1 MRKPARFDVGLYAA
15 SAVVAAG
22 IWFLADIPIHRTW
35 GRLAFGPY
43 AAGTLLVLG
52 ATLLGRQSR
61 RARAWIAV
69 GVFAGVALLPMALEV
84 ARRARTEPG
93 LHAQSEA
100 IITEE
105 AAKAFVHGR
114 NPYDVDYLEGPLRA
128 RPLGTK
134 THFPY
139 LPGMLAYGL
148 PRAVAGASVVT
159 DARIAFAVVTL
170 VVAGFA
176 LWDRRERGVGER
188 RGWDPERRSRALQV
202 FLLLPTGA
210 ILMATG
216 GDDLPVLALMLLAVA
231 LAERG
236 SPWGAG
242 VALGLAAATKQTAWV
257 LVPFLILAL
266 RDHAG
271 RGARRRGTAAAAAIV
286 VPVVVP
292 FLLWRP
298 GAFIEDVIRFPIG
311 LGRQRSAAETP
322 TVGSWLVRTFPSAR
336 VPLTAILVAVIA
348 SVLVVML
355 LRPGVRTPS
364 WAARSAGLV
373 VVVALVLAPAGR
385 IGYLVYPLNL
395 LAWSWLLERSAASMS
410 PDPSEAACSSRL
422 IGQP

>member
-1 MRKPARFDVGLYAA
+1 MRRPARFDAGLYAA

-22 IWFLADIPIHRTW
+22 TWFLADIPIHRTW
-35 GRLAFGPY
+35 GRIAVGPY
-43 AAGTLLVLG
+43 AAGTLLMLG
-52 ATLLGRQSR
+52 VALLGRPSR
-61 RARAWIAV
+61 RARDWIAV

-84 ARRARTEPG
+84 AWRARTEPG
-93 LHAQSEA
+93 LHAQSEV
-100 IITEE
+100 IVTEE
-105 AAKAFVHGR
+105 AAKALVHGK
-114 NPYDVDYLEGPLRA
+114 NPYDVDYLDGPLRA

-134 THFPY
+134 THFTY
-139 LPGMLAYGL
+139 LPGMLAFGL
-148 PRAVAGASVVT
+148 PRAVAGSSAVT

-176 LWDRRERGVGER
+176 LWGRRERGVGEG
-188 RGWDPERRSRALQV
+188 RGWDPERRLRALQV

-210 ILMATG
+210 LLMATS
-216 GDDLPVLALMLLAVA
+216 GDDLPVLGLMLLAIA

-236 SPWGAG
+236 STLGAG

-266 RDHAG
+266 RDRAW
-271 RGARRRGTAAAAAIV
+271 RRGTAAAAAVV
-286 VPVVVP
+286 VPVVLP

-298 GAFIEDVIRFPIG
+298 GAFIEDVIEFPIG

-336 VPLTAILVAVIA
+336 VPLTAMLVAAIA

-364 WAARSAGLV
+364 EAARSAGLV
-373 VVVALVLAPAGR
+373 FIVALVLAPAGR

-395 LAWSWLLERSAASMS
+395 LAWSWLRERSAASMS
-410 PDPSEAACSSRL
+410 PDPSEAAGSRRL
-422 IGQP
+422 IGQQ

>member
-1 MRKPARFDVGLYAA
+1 MRRPARFDAGLYAA

-22 IWFLADIPIHRTW
+22 TWFLADIPIHRTW

-52 ATLLGRQSR
+52 VALLGKPSR

-84 ARRARTEPG
+84 AWRARTEPG
-93 LHAQSEA
+93 LHAQSEV
-100 IITEE
+100 IVTEE
-105 AAKAFVHGR
+105 AAKALVQGKD
-114 NPYDVDYLEGPLRA
+114 PYDVDYLDGSLRA

-139 LPGMLAYGL
+139 LPGMLAFGL
-148 PRAVAGASVVT
+148 PRAVAGSGAVT

-170 VVAGFA
+170 VVAGIA
-176 LWDRRERGVGER
+176 LWGRRERGVGEG
-188 RGWDPERRSRALQV
+188 RGWDPERRLRALQV

-210 ILMATG
+210 LLMATG
-216 GDDLPVLALMLLAVA
+216 GDDLPVLGLMLLAIA

-236 SPWGAG
+236 STLGAG

-266 RDHAG
+266 RDRAR
-271 RGARRRGTAAAAAIV
+271 RGAWRRGTAAAAAVV
-286 VPVVVP
+286 VPVVLP

-298 GAFIEDVIRFPIG
+298 GAFIEDVIEFPIG

-336 VPLTAILVAVIA
+336 VLLTAILVAAIV

-364 WAARSAGLV
+364 GAARSAGLV
-373 VVVALVLAPAGR
+373 FVVALVLAPAGR

-395 LAWSWLLERSAASMS
+395 LAWSWLLESPAASMS
-410 PDPSEAACSSRL
+410 ADPSEAAGSRRL